1 MWYWTKDIDDKEHA
15 AVLNKFPKIYTINK
29 KNEIPL
35 MISDE
40 LDVIFVSDDK
50 GDDEEYIYIDKD
62 ETYDIPVYDS
72 NGSKEFINISSF

>member
-1 MWYWTKDIDDKEHA
+1 
-15 AVLNKFPKIYTINK
+15 
-29 KNEIPL
+29 